1 MHTNPLIGLT
11 TSVSVDAYPE
21 RAYTNAAYL
30 TAVQQAGGIPI
41 LLPPQLS
48 DAARDELWRRLDA
61 LVLTG
66 GGDLDPA
73 RFGEPRHP
81 TVYDV
86 SAARDQLE
94 IDLTRRALTE
104 SVPLLAICRGIQV
117 LNVVLGGTLYQD
129 IPSDLASP
137 IAHSQKERRD
147 QPTHAVKVQ
156 EGSRLAEIL
165 GRLEVDVNS
174 LHHQAIKDLGPRLRA
189 VGMAPDGIIEA
200 AEVVDHPFAVAVQ
213 WHPEDLVAHDAAA
226 RGLFR
231 AVVEAARGSGA
242 RLDRP

>member
-1 MHTNPLIGLT
+1 MGAYPLVGLT
-11 TSVSVDAYPE
+11 TSASVDAYPE
-21 RAYTNAAYL
+21 RAYTNAAYVM
-30 TAVQQAGGIPI
+30 AVQQAGGIPI

-48 DAARDELWRRLDA
+48 VVAREELWRRLDA

-73 RFGEPRHP
+73 RFGEARHR

-86 SAARDQLE
+86 SAARDELE
-94 IDLTRRALTE
+94 TDLTRRALAE
-104 SVPLLAICRGIQV
+104 DVPLLAICRGIQV

-129 IPSDLASP
+129 IPSDLRSP
-137 IAHSQKERRD
+137 IEHSQKERRD

-174 LHHQAIKDLGPRLRA
+174 FHHQAVKDLGSRLKM
-189 VGMAPDGIIEA
+189 VGMASDGVIEA
-200 AEVVDHPFAVAVQ
+200 AEVTDHPFAVAVQ
-213 WHPEDLVAHDAAA
+213 WHPEDLVAHDRAA
-226 RGLFR
+226 RGIFR
-231 AVVEAARGSGA
+231 ALVEAAGRSA
-242 RLDRP
+242 LRSLR